1 MSGNSETERNK
12 KGGTMAEYAAMAFLI
27 IIVVV
32 GVYMLLGFSISELIR
47 AVVEVF

>member
-1 MSGNSETERNK
+1 
-12 KGGTMAEYAAMAFLI
+12 MAEYAAMAFLI

-47 AVVEVF
+47 AVAEVF